1 MEWRRMSLEPF
12 IIQSKEST
20 VDQPVLLTI
29 APWMASFP
37 EITAGFTSRLGGVSQ
52 APFSTLNCGLHVNDN
67 EADVVRNRKR
77 IADALGQPFTS
88 FTYGEQVHGKDI
100 AIVSLN
106 EQGMGRNS
114 RETALQAK
122 DGFITKEK
130 GIFLCAQ
137 FADCVPLF
145 FYDPV
150 QRVVGLAHAGWKG
163 TVLNISMA
171 TISLM
176 THTFGSQPSD
186 IRAAIGPSIGT
197 CCYEVD
203 ETVASRVRQVLEE
216 TQSTHEERE
225 AVITDKC
232 NDKYMLNL
240 QQLNRKLIEQAG
252 ILSSHIEVTQ
262 LCTSCR
268 TDLFF
273 SHRKEGGS
281 TGRMIAWIGLR

>member
-1 MEWRRMSLEPF
+1 MEPF
-12 IIQSKEST
+12 VVQPTLQPTE
-20 VDQPVLLTI
+20 DLPVLLPI
-29 APWMASFP
+29 APWMLSFP
-37 EITAGFTSRLGGVSQ
+37 EITAGFSSRLGGVSQ
-52 APFSTLNCGLHVNDN
+52 APFSTLNLGLHVNDN
-67 EADVVRNRKR
+67 DLDVIHNRER
-77 IADALGQPFTS
+77 VAAALGQSFTS
-88 FTYGEQVHGKDI
+88 FTYAEQVHGKDI
-100 AIVSLN
+100 AIVTLD
-106 EQGMGRNS
+106 EQGMGRES
-114 RETALQAK
+114 RATALQAK

-130 GIFLCAQ
+130 GIVLCAQ
-137 FADCVPLF
+137 FADCVPLY

-186 IRAAIGPSIGT
+186 IYAAIGPSIGA

-203 ETVASRVRQVLEE
+203 ATVATRVWLAFEE
-216 TQSTHEERE
+216 AQIPQEEQE
-225 AVITDKC
+225 AIITDKG
-232 NDKYMLNL
+232 NGKYMLNL